1 MYEHQRHH
9 RESPFRRST
18 AQRVEDYLRSRTTE
32 HWAFFIAGF
41 VAAAILT

>member
-1 MYEHQRHH
+1 MYEHSRQYRQRTT
-9 RESPFRRST
+9 S
-18 AQRVEDYLRSRTTE
+18 QRVEEYLRSRTVE